1 MTTSISVNL
10 KYFRKAN
17 KLTQLEMA
25 TSLFVTPQAVS
36 KWERGESLPDIS
48 LIPEIAN
55 LFQISISDLWQERMT
70 NLQENSNHL
79 NDTVLQFMK
88 AERLEEI
95 NNYFDSFLLLDET
108 QKEQTVFKLLSLH
121 NSDFLIED
129 YYYYLSSRLKELVV
143 LSLLNE
149 KRYLALETLIPMMSS
164 KIRDK
169 VLANCLA
176 NQEYEF
182 LDELFPFL
190 TFTQKQK
197 IIEKVSF
204 KELEVT
210 ELENYLTFFT
220 EKQRIMLKQL
230 EEDYYE

>member
-1 MTTSISVNL
+1 MNQEKIGA
-10 KYFRKAN
+10 FIARRRKEK
-17 KLTQLEMA
+17 KLTQAKLA
-25 TSLFVTPQAVS
+25 SYLGITDRAVS

-121 NSDFLIED
+121 NSIK
-129 YYYYLSSRLKELVV
+129 SV
-143 LSLLNE
+143 
-149 KRYLALETLIPMMSS
+149 
-164 KIRDK
+164 
-169 VLANCLA
+169 
-176 NQEYEF
+176 
-182 LDELFPFL
+182 
-190 TFTQKQK
+190 
-197 IIEKVSF
+197 
-204 KELEVT
+204 
-210 ELENYLTFFT
+210 
-220 EKQRIMLKQL
+220 
-230 EEDYYE
+230 

>member
-1 MTTSISVNL
+1 MTTSISINL

-48 LIPEIAN
+48 LIPEIAS
-55 LFQISISDLWQERMT
+55 LFHISISDLWQERVSD
-70 NLQENSNHL
+70 NRESSAY
-79 NDTVLQFMK
+79 QFME
-88 AERLEEI
+88 AENLEQI
-95 NNYFDSFLLLDET
+95 NSYFDSFVLLDEK
-108 QKEQTVFKLLSLH
+108 QKKQVVFKLLTF
-121 NSDFLIED
+121 NQSDFIVED

-143 LSLLNE
+143 LSLLAE

-169 VLANCLA
+169 VLVACLD

-197 IIEKVSF
+197 IIEKVSI

-220 EKQRIMLKQL
+220 EKQRLILKKL